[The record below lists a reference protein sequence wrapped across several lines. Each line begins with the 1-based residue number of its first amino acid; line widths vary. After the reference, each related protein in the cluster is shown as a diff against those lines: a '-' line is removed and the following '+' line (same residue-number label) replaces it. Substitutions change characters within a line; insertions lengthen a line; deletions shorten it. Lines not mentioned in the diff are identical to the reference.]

1 MYPGDDGGE
10 TVVYGNFVVKYRLLL
25 LIIFAV
31 LSVILGYYGIA
42 NLTIN
47 SDLASLAPAGADSY
61 AEQIDFL
68 VQKLSSNTLTI
79 IAYTDGNVERAK
91 SALEKLKEKFE
102 QTDYIVETMKLDNP
116 EVFVKYGFL
125 AMDSSSLKG
134 INNSFNL
141 NINNMLDFSEYRKLA
156 QSFMTVEQLLK
167 EYEKRKGIEQYTMV
181 STDQR
186 VIIINFMLKD
196 SIIDVGRVSRS
207 IMDLKKIAEQ
217 VTKETGVRLLFTGTA
232 VGVFESNEQV
242 AKDFLLTTLIS
253 FTGICL
259 VIYIGYGSISIL
271 GLLLTSM
278 AVAMCITLGITKLF
292 LGEINIVTSFV
303 NAMVLGLGIDYGIH
317 MITKVTSHAQEG
329 KVEETTVTT
338 AISEFMRPASAAL
351 LTTIGAFSSMFFGL
365 SKPFVQMGLFAIIG
379 LSIFFVTMLLFLPS
393 LLLVFRPKVRENRNR
408 MDFSFF
414 FRGKTKQLIRIVTI
428 GVVFAF
434 LPLGILNLK
443 NYWYTPSGLV
453 SEKAES
459 SVAFEEVKRSFQK
472 VGFGEICVL
481 ADDLED
487 LKRIDYIIRNSGFLI
502 APLSI
507 LNILEYASDDV
518 VKALPSVYSN
528 LFEVVNNPV
537 LIALFKRVGVYS
549 QILEMLS
556 MVRNSKNM
564 QNILDELK
572 KDVPMLFY
580 ERGGKTKFV
589 LYTDTIQDLYKQNR
603 IKEVYN
609 FFQRNNVKSYGYP
622 AILYN
627 VMNDMKGT
635 IYWLSFFVCLGVL
648 GMLLIDTRSVK
659 TTLLILSSV
668 IVSIVVAFGIG
679 SILGVH
685 ATFMTL
691 LLIPILVGTGV
702 DGLIHMYHVSRAKDF
717 DGLVRTLKSIT
728 FCTFTTV
735 VAFGS
740 FSLAEGKLLKEFGI
754 LMGMGLLIN
763 WLIAIF
769 VTEYFFKG
777 GDIVENRHVH

>member
-1 MYPGDDGGE
+1 M
-10 TVVYGNFVVKYRLLL
+10 VFGNFVVKYRLLI
-25 LIIFAV
+25 LIVFIV
-31 LSVILGYYGIA
+31 LSVVLGYYGIA

-47 SDLASLAPAGADSY
+47 SDLASLAPKGADFY
-61 AEQIDFL
+61 ADQIDFL
-68 VQKLSSNTLTI
+68 VEKLSSNTLTI
-79 IAYTDGNVERAK
+79 IAYTNGDVEK
-91 SALEKLKEKFE
+91 TKMALGKLKEKFE

-125 AMDSSSLKG
+125 AIDSNNLKG
-134 INNSFNL
+134 MGSSFSLNTNNL
-141 NINNMLDFSEYRKLA
+141 LDFSEYRKLA
-156 QSFMTVEQLLK
+156 QSFITFEQLLE

-181 STDQR
+181 SPDQR
-186 VIIINFMLKD
+186 VVIINFVLKD
-196 SIIDVGRVSRS
+196 NIIDVNRVSRA
-207 IMDLKKIAEQ
+207 IMDLKKIAQ
-217 VTKETGVRLLFTGTA
+217 QITKETNVRFLFTGTA

-242 AKDFLLTTLIS
+242 RKDFLLTTAIS
-253 FTGICL
+253 FTGICM
-259 VIYIGYGSISIL
+259 VIYLGYGSISTL
-271 GLLLTSM
+271 GLLLISM
-278 AVAMCITLGITKLF
+278 IVAMCMTLGITKFF

-317 MITKVTSHAQEG
+317 MITKVTSHAKEG
-329 KVEETTVTT
+329 RVESDAVLI
-338 AISEFMRPASAAL
+338 AISEFVRPACAAL

-379 LSIFFVTMLLFLPS
+379 VSVFFITMFLFLPS
-393 LLLVFRPKVRENRNR
+393 LLLVFKPRIKENRR
-408 MDFSFF
+408 KQDFSFF
-414 FRGKTKQLIRIVTI
+414 FKGKTKKLIRVVTI
-428 GVVFAF
+428 AIVVIFT
-434 LPLGILNLK
+434 PLGIMNLK

-459 SVAFEEVKRSFQK
+459 SIAFEEVKRSFQK

-487 LKRIDYIIRNSGFLI
+487 LKRIDSIIKNSGILI
-502 APLSI
+502 PPLSV

-518 VKALPSVYSN
+518 VKTLPNMYSE
-528 LFEVVNNPV
+528 LFQVVNNPV
-537 LIALFKRVGVYS
+537 LVAVFKRVGMYG

-564 QNILDELK
+564 QDILNELK

-580 ERGGKTKFV
+580 EKDGKTKFV
-589 LYTDTIQDLYKQNR
+589 LYTDTAQDLYKQNR

-609 FFQRNNVKSYGYP
+609 FFQKNNVKSYGYP

-635 IYWLSFFVCLGVL
+635 IYWLSLFVALGVFV
-648 GMLLIDTRSVK
+648 MLLVDTRSLK
-659 TTLLILSSV
+659 ASLLILASV
-668 IVSIVVAFGIG
+668 MISIVIAFGIG
-679 SILGVH
+679 SVMGVH
-685 ATFMTL
+685 TTFMTL

-702 DGLIHMYHVSRAKDF
+702 DGLIHMRHASKIGDL
-717 DGLVRTLKSIT
+717 DGLVRTLKSVT
-728 FCTFTTV
+728 FCIFTTV

-754 LMGMGLLIN
+754 LMGIGLSVT
-763 WLIAIF
+763 WLVTIF

-777 GDIVENRHVH
+777 GDVVENRDVH

>member
-1 MYPGDDGGE
+1 M
-10 TVVYGNFVVKYRLLL
+10 KYRLLI
-25 LIIFAV
+25 LIVFIV
-31 LSVILGYYGIA
+31 LSVVLGYYGIA

-47 SDLASLAPAGADSY
+47 SDLASLAPKGADFY
-61 AEQIDFL
+61 ADQIDFL
-68 VQKLSSNTLTI
+68 VEKLSSNTLTI
-79 IAYTDGNVERAK
+79 IAYTNGDVEK
-91 SALEKLKEKFE
+91 TKMALGKLKEKFE

-125 AMDSSSLKG
+125 AIDSNNLKG
-134 INNSFNL
+134 MGSSFSLNTNNL
-141 NINNMLDFSEYRKLA
+141 LDFSEYRKLA
-156 QSFMTVEQLLK
+156 QSFITFEQLLE

-181 STDQR
+181 SPDQR
-186 VIIINFMLKD
+186 VVIINFVLKD
-196 SIIDVGRVSRS
+196 NIIDVNRVSRA
-207 IMDLKKIAEQ
+207 IMDLKKIAQ
-217 VTKETGVRLLFTGTA
+217 QITKETNVRFLFTGTA

-242 AKDFLLTTLIS
+242 RKDFLLTTAIS
-253 FTGICL
+253 FTGICM
-259 VIYIGYGSISIL
+259 VIYLGYGSISTL
-271 GLLLTSM
+271 GLLLISM
-278 AVAMCITLGITKLF
+278 IVAMCMTLGITKFF

-317 MITKVTSHAQEG
+317 MITKVTSHAKEG
-329 KVEETTVTT
+329 RVESDAVLI
-338 AISEFMRPASAAL
+338 AISEFVRPACAAL

-379 LSIFFVTMLLFLPS
+379 VSVFFITMFLFLPS
-393 LLLVFRPKVRENRNR
+393 LLLVFKPRIKENRR
-408 MDFSFF
+408 KQDFSFF
-414 FRGKTKQLIRIVTI
+414 FKGKTKKLIRVVTI
-428 GVVFAF
+428 AIVVIFT
-434 LPLGILNLK
+434 PLGIMNLK

-459 SVAFEEVKRSFQK
+459 SIAFEEVKRSFQK

-487 LKRIDYIIRNSGFLI
+487 LKRIDSIIKNSGILI
-502 APLSI
+502 PPLSV

-518 VKALPSVYSN
+518 VKTLPNMYSE
-528 LFEVVNNPV
+528 LFQVVNNPV
-537 LIALFKRVGVYS
+537 LVAVFKRVGMYG

-564 QNILDELK
+564 QDILNELK

-580 ERGGKTKFV
+580 EKDGKTKFV
-589 LYTDTIQDLYKQNR
+589 LYTDTAQDLYKQNR

-609 FFQRNNVKSYGYP
+609 FFQKNNVKSYGYP

-635 IYWLSFFVCLGVL
+635 IYWLSLFVALGVFV
-648 GMLLIDTRSVK
+648 MLLVDTRSLK
-659 TTLLILSSV
+659 ASLLILASV
-668 IVSIVVAFGIG
+668 MISIVIAFGIG
-679 SILGVH
+679 SVMGVH
-685 ATFMTL
+685 TTFMTL

-702 DGLIHMYHVSRAKDF
+702 DGLIHMRHASKIGDL
-717 DGLVRTLKSIT
+717 DGLVRTLKSVT
-728 FCTFTTV
+728 FCIFTTV

-754 LMGMGLLIN
+754 LMGIGLSVT
-763 WLIAIF
+763 WLVTIF

-777 GDIVENRHVH
+777 GDVVENRDVH